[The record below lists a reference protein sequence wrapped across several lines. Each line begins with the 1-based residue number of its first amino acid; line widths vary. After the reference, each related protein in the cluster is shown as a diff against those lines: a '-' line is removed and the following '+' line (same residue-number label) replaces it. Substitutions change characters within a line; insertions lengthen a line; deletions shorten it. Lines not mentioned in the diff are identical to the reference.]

1 VSELPTGGATGGKV
15 CQPSSCTRVRESKSL
30 IHELFPQSEF
40 FFEPWLA
47 SCRHNLAG
55 DLRAQLPYATPP
67 SDHIPLGGVA
77 RLKASKTRR
86 GEPAGPEYGL
96 VPSFLPNIRE
106 LTRVEIPGGAYSDNH
121 RSA

>member
-1 VSELPTGGATGGKV
+1 VVVALEPVSKMAADITD
-15 CQPSSCTRVRESKSL
+15 S
-30 IHELFPQSEF
+30 
-40 FFEPWLA
+40 
-47 SCRHNLAG
+47 
-55 DLRAQLPYATPP
+55 RA
-67 SDHIPLGGVA
+67 LGGNLRLIRSPRQRLLA
-77 RLKASKTRR
+77 RANVVDRMSGSMRGNSAASERSMPIWKASKTRR